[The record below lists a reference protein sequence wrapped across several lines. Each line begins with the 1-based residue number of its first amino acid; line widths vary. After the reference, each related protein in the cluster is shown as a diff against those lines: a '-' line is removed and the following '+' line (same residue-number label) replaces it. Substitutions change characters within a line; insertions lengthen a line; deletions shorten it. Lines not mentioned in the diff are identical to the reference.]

1 LAEKR
6 SNDATKKRSKETK
19 KTDLVDA
26 RGKKSLPGC
35 KDNSVQACG
44 IELMDL
50 QIDTQRLSAE
60 IQTLATISEADPPV
74 VTRIVF
80 TPADLKARAWV
91 IARCEEAGL
100 AVRQDAIG
108 NIFARWNGADAAAPA
123 VGTGSHIDAIPNAGK
138 YDGVV
143 GVLGG
148 LEAIRTLQR
157 SGFRP
162 RNSIDLLVFATE
174 EPTRFGIGCLGSR
187 FLSGTLSAEA
197 AAKLK
202 DGDGETVDE
211 VRRKAGFNGDLRDVK
226 LTNGYYKAFVEL
238 HIEQGPLLER
248 SKTSLGIVTRI
259 AAPASLRVSI
269 EGAGGHAGGVLMPDR
284 KDALCA
290 AAELILAAEHVARS
304 SGAVDTVATVGIC
317 DVFPGAIN
325 SIPSRVKITLD
336 IRDTDLSRRDSVMQ
350 TIEQTSLSLSQKRG
364 VSIQSEL
371 LNADAPAECA
381 AEVRA
386 ALSNACRKRDFPFIE
401 MVSRAYHDSL
411 FMSRIAPTGML
422 FIPCRNGYSHRPD
435 EYAAPEDIARGALVV
450 AEALANLST

>member
-1 LAEKR
+1 MKLE
-6 SNDATKKRSKETK
+6 
-19 KTDLVDA
+19 
-26 RGKKSLPGC
+26 
-35 KDNSVQACG
+35 
-44 IELMDL
+44 
-50 QIDTQRLSAE
+50 IDQQRLGSEIETVAAISDAE
-60 IQTLATISEADPPV
+60 PPA

-80 TPADLKARAWV
+80 TPTDLKARAWM
-91 IARCEEAGL
+91 IARCEEAML

-108 NIFARWNGADAAAPA
+108 NIFARWNGADPAAPA

-148 LEAIRTLQR
+148 LEAIRALQR

-162 RNSIDLLVFATE
+162 KHSIELLVFATE

-187 FLSGTLSAEA
+187 LLSGTLSAEA

-202 DGDGETVDE
+202 DRDGESVDD
-211 VRRKAGFNGDLRDVK
+211 VRRKAGYSGNLQDVK
-226 LTNGYYKAFVEL
+226 LPNCYYKAFVEL

-248 SKTSLGIVTRI
+248 AQTSIAIVKSI
-259 AAPASLRVSI
+259 AAPASLRIAI

-290 AAELILAAEHVARS
+290 AAELILAIENAARS
-304 SGAVDTVATVGIC
+304 SGAVDTVATVGVC
-317 DVFPGAIN
+317 DVFPGAVN
-325 SIPSRVKITLD
+325 SIPSRVRITLD
-336 IRDTDLSRRDSVMQ
+336 IRDTDLARRDGVMQ
-350 TIEQTSLSLSQKRG
+350 TIERASRTISAKRQ
-364 VSIQSEL
+364 VTIQSEV

-381 AEVRA
+381 PEVRG
-386 ALSNACRKRDFPFIE
+386 ALADSCRQHGVPFLE

-411 FMSRIAPTGML
+411 FISRIAPTGML

-435 EYAAPEDIARGALVV
+435 EYAAPEDVARGSLVL
-450 AEALANLST
+450 AEALAKLSS